1 MIEAY
6 GQFYEAEMEA
16 FIKSLSRLFN
26 FQKFEIRGDEAWLCC
41 PFHAHGQERTA
52 SASFHLTGKDAGKFF
67 CFGCKTKGRLSSI
80 LTKLFGS
87 KAKVINYL
95 NSNYTRLH
103 VEKAREVN
111 KVETR
116 ASQLTQE
123 FDLPESLFTNKTDYY
138 ESRGIPDELVERF
151 KLGYSKR
158 RNAIIFPVYED
169 GKIVFYQIRYL
180 DKDSKLKWYIPKDA
194 KVKIWGKESITDR
207 RVIVCESVF
216 NALTCWK
223 FGKQAVAT
231 FGARCDDETLE
242 DLLSIGCLSYTIAFD
257 GDEAGRKSALEL
269 SKKLRSRNR
278 LVRILR
284 VPDKTDINN
293 FAKVTK
299 EKFDQL
305 WQEWQK

>member
-6 GQFYEAEMEA
+6 GNCYDVEIRT

-26 FQKFEIRGDEAWLCC
+26 FNKFEIRGDEAWLCC

-52 SASFHLTGKDAGKFF
+52 SASFHLEGKDAGKFF
-67 CFGCKTKGRLSSI
+67 CFGCKARGSLSTI

-87 KAKVINYL
+87 KAKAANYL
-95 NSNYTRLH
+95 NSNYTILH
-103 VEKAREVN
+103 IEKARDV
-111 KVETR
+111 KR
-116 ASQLTQE
+116 ASSGVSQVNQE
-123 FDLPESLFTNKTDYY
+123 FELPSSLFTNKTDYY
-138 ESRGIPDELVERF
+138 ESRGIPDELVEKF

-158 RNAIIFPVYED
+158 RNAVVLPVYEG

-180 DKDSKLKWYIPKDA
+180 DKDSKLKWYLPKEA
-194 KVKIWGKESITDR
+194 KVKIWGKEAITER
-207 RVIVCESVF
+207 RVVVCESVF

-223 FGKQAVAT
+223 FGRQAVAT
-231 FGARCDDETLE
+231 FGARCDDETVE
-242 DLLSIGCLSYTIAFD
+242 SLLSTGCLSFTIAFD
-257 GDEAGRKSALEL
+257 GDEAGRKSALDL
-269 SKKLRSRNR
+269 SKKLMKKSR

-284 VPDKTDINN
+284 VPNKMDINN

-305 WQEWQK
+305 WEEWSR